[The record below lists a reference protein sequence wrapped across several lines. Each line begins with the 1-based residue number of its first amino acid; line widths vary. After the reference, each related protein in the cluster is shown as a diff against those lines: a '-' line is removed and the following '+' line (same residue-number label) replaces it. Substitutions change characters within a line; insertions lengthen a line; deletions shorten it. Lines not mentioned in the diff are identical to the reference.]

1 MRGLEVLTATIHED
15 DDGLIVKTP
24 DGDRLSVP
32 PRAVVHFYAR
42 GEFQQVRHITGQG
55 VAWGI
60 RLYLG
65 DERRDIKRRLRAA
78 GGVGGD
84 RDLVQQCGRFLVL
97 RPRDGGSAGPEK
109 TADDERCRSLY
120 HQSWALH
127 CHAFSP

>member
-1 MRGLEVLTATIHED
+1 MRGLEVLAATIHEGD
-15 DDGLIVKTP
+15 DRLIVKTP

-32 PRAVVHFYAR
+32 PRAVVHFYTR

-65 DERRDIKRRLRAA
+65 DKRRDIKGRLRAA
-78 GGVGGD
+78 GGVRGY

-97 RPRDGGSAGPEK
+97 GIHHGASACPQK
-109 TADDERCRSLY
+109 TAGNERCRSPGNR
-120 HQSWALH
+120 SRALH